1 MTAYLIGGGIILAL
15 VAAGWFLAY
24 VAGKRAE
31 RQAGASKINDVREK
45 QLEAATNAPKTKDE
59 IVKALREKGL

>member
-1 MTAYLIGGGIILAL
+1 MSATLILGGIAL
-15 VAAGWFLAY
+15 SVIAGICLLAY